1 MVFDDNRFTFNLDI
15 TENEFAKNIT
25 TDPSLLERWSNMF
38 NVPLEDVANVKFAA
52 GYVFGYYGYYNKSG
66 YHFGNDMGF
75 RVPSK
80 GPLEEVTLADQYL
93 IFFRLVLSLR

>member
-1 MVFDDNRFTFNLDI
+1 MVKYVQCAIRRCG
-15 TENEFAKNIT
+15 KY
-25 TDPSLLERWSNMF
+25 
-38 NVPLEDVANVKFAA
+38 VANVKFAA

-66 YHFGNDMGF
+66 YHFGNDMFF